1 MDISLPALRNPTD
14 VLAVVPYLLGFA
26 PEDSLVVLGLR
37 GRRLVF
43 QARSD
48 LVPADSIDES
58 ARHLAGVFARQRV
71 DAALMVGYG
80 PEAIVTPQTLALR
93 TAMVDKGIQV
103 LEAMRAEDGRYWSYV
118 CERPD
123 CCSPEGTPYDVSTSA
138 VAATATYAG
147 LNPAPSRDVLVARLA
162 PPDGL
167 ARLAAR
173 EAAERADARLRA
185 LLAIGG
191 DGEDL
196 ALIGTT
202 AVERLA
208 IRHRFGTPLDND
220 EIAWVGTLLAHAAT
234 RDRALEL
241 AGADPVLHVELW
253 TEVLHRVDARLA
265 AAPATLLAFAAWQ
278 CGDGAVAAI
287 ALERALTTDPAYMLA
302 QMLTDAIDNG
312 IPPARWHELGDPWG
326 EGGRRRGRRGSGRGR
341 ERRRSRT

>member
-1 MDISLPALRNPTD
+1 MDISLPALRTPID

-48 LVPADSIDES
+48 LVAPDSVDES
-58 ARHLAGVFARQRV
+58 ASHLAGVIGRQRV
-71 DAALMVGYG
+71 DAVLMVGYG
-80 PEAIVTPQTLALR
+80 SDVRVTPHALGLR
-93 TAMVDKGIQV
+93 AALGNEGIHV
-103 LEAMRAEDGRYWSYV
+103 LEAMRVEDGRFWSYM

-173 EAAERADARLRA
+173 EAADRADARLRA

-191 DGEDL
+191 DGEDIT
-196 ALIGTT
+196 LIGAT

-208 IRHRFGTPLDND
+208 IRHRFGTPLDDD
-220 EIAWVGTLLAHAAT
+220 EIAWVATLLAHAPT
-234 RDRALEL
+234 RDRAIGL
-241 AGADPVLHVELW
+241 AGAAPVQHVELW
-253 TEVLHRVDARLA
+253 TEVLHRVDDRLA

-287 ALERALTTDPAYMLA
+287 ALERARVADPAYMLA
-302 QMLTDAIDNG
+302 QLLTEAIDNG
-312 IPPARWHELGDPWG
+312 IPPARWHELPDPWDG
-326 EGGRRRGRRGSGRGR
+326 AARRRGNRGSGLGR